1 MIYRYVFI
9 AFIGS
14 ISLFLI
20 SAGTSVTSSKV
31 ETYKP
36 LPPRSG
42 GAGAN
47 GLGDRTGSPLSAAT
61 CAQCHGGGSFGASIS
76 MQLLDGAV
84 PVTSYTAGTNYTVV
98 YTVTGSSSAFG
109 FQGGA
114 LTSTNTSGGAFSSPS
129 AGTQL
134 VTISGR
140 PYIEHIGASATGT
153 FQSTWTAPVANSGS
167 ISFYG
172 IGLAAN
178 GNGVTS
184 GDEVTAPAVMTITET
199 LPTTITFPGNPFC
212 ADEANQT
219 PSLVGITSGVYSAG
233 AGLTIDPS
241 TGEVNI
247 STSTPGTY
255 PIAYT
260 HSNGVANTSVTIFPT
275 FTSTSAIA
283 ICDNETLTFGSQTLD
298 ASNAGLNT
306 EIFQSI
312 DGCDSTVNLTL
323 TVLPTIV
330 ESDAA
335 SICFEGTYDFNGQ
348 TLTAANAGLN
358 TLVLQSANG
367 CDSTVNLTLT
377 VLPAVIE
384 TDAATICPSETYDFN
399 GQTLTAANAGL
410 NTVVLQGANGCDS
423 TVNLTLTVEAI
434 DITTT
439 LTSGTLTA
447 NQTGATYQWVDCDNG
462 NAAIAGETNATYS
475 PSALTGNYA
484 VEITVNNCT
493 ETSACTLVDFTSL
506 EELNINSSVV
516 FPNPVSDL
524 FEIKNIEQFGT
535 IKSIS
540 LMDTKGKVVKEIS
553 VNATSTNIGNL
564 DSGIYF
570 LRIESESGDSIITV
584 VKK

>member
-20 SAGTSVTSSKV
+20 SAGLSSTATEV
-31 ETYKP
+31 EAYKP

-42 GAGAN
+42 GAGTN
-47 GLGDRTGSPLSAAT
+47 GLGDRTGSPVSSAT
-61 CAQCHGGGSFGASIS
+61 CSACHGGGSFGASIS

-84 PVTSYTAGTNYTVV
+84 PVTSYTAGMNYTVV
-98 YTVTGSSSAFG
+98 YTVTGSSTAFG

-114 LTSTNTSGGAFSSPS
+114 LTSTNTAGGAFSSPS

-140 PYIEHIGASATGT
+140 PYIEHIGASPTGT

-172 IGLAAN
+172 IGLAVN
-178 GNGVTS
+178 GNGGTS
-184 GDEVTAPAVMTITET
+184 GDETTAPAVMTITET
-199 LPTTITFPGNPFC
+199 PPTTITFPGNPFC

-219 PSLVGITSGVYSAG
+219 PTLVGIVSGVYSAG

-241 TGEVNI
+241 TGEVDI

-283 ICDNETLTFGSQTLD
+283 ICDNETLTFGTQTLD
-298 ASNAGLNT
+298 ASNVGLNT
-306 EIFQSI
+306 ETFQSVN
-312 DGCDSTVNLTL
+312 GCDSTVDLTL
-323 TVLPTIV
+323 SVLPSIIET
-330 ESDAA
+330 DAA
-335 SICFEGTYDFNGQ
+335 TICFNETYNFNGQ

-358 TLVLQSANG
+358 TAVLQAVNG

-377 VLPAVIE
+377 VLPAIIE
-384 TDAATICPSETYDFN
+384 TEAATICPSETYDFN

-410 NTVVLQGANGCDS
+410 NTAVFQAANGCDS

-447 NQTGATYQWVDCDNG
+447 NQTGATYQWVDCDNA
-462 NAAIAGETNATYS
+462 NAAIPGETNATYS
-475 PSALTGNYA
+475 PTAITGNYA
-484 VEITVNNCT
+484 VEVTFNNCT

-506 EELNINSSVV
+506 DELNINSSVV
-516 FPNPVSDL
+516 FPNPVSDV

-535 IKSIS
+535 INSIS
-540 LMDTKGKVVKEIS
+540 LMDANGKVVKQIS
-553 VNATSTNIGNL
+553 LNYSSTNIGNL

-584 VKK
+584 VKE